1 MHVWNRDELQ
11 AHILVIEEGTDSTV
25 TNAQLCLELEISRAV
40 SEEAKQLQA
49 QQSLE
54 IEKLKVALVNEA
66 VHVENERE
74 AKLEAWKERYTDCMR
89 VGVKQLVSQLVN
101 ALIVN

>member
-1 MHVWNRDELQ
+1 MQNRDDLKEQ
-11 AHILVIEEGTDSTV
+11 ILVIEKDADSTV
-25 TNAQLCLELEISRAV
+25 NNAQLRLELDVSRAV